1 MPSVSEQPEIQW
13 REIFA
18 MCNQLIHGYL
28 GIDLDIVCY
37 LVCVELSALPNHC
50 QDLGKFQPSGE

>member
-1 MPSVSEQPEIQW
+1 
-13 REIFA
+13 